1 MKDFSKYY
9 TSKYEKLFNN
19 TNVNYY
25 PFVGNHYDENRI
37 LVVGESHYYGEG
49 CTPEERIQIDT
60 NHFHT
65 KECYIE
71 QYPVFRKMQSLL
83 ANKVIGAESV
93 SANIAFYNFFQ
104 HCVGFSSR
112 DKSLIKKNNL
122 VTEAR
127 EAFFM
132 ILEIL
137 EPKLVIVWGTSAM
150 WEWMPDYDYTMK
162 DKNSYIYNIYPNS
175 LIFHINH
182 PSSNN
187 FDLLENAKII
197 KNYFEKQ
204 GIVYPLPNREI
215 SDENQEYRNR
225 KAFRF
230 GR

>member
-49 CTPEERIQIDT
+49 CTPEDCRKIDT

-65 KECYIE
+65 IECYIE
-71 QYPVFRKMQSLL
+71 QYSAFRKMQSIL
-83 ANKVIGAESV
+83 ANKILGSEYVAS
-93 SANIAFYNFFQ
+93 NITFYNYFQ

-112 DKSLIKKNNL
+112 DKTLIEKNNL
-122 VTEAR
+122 LPEAR
-127 EAFFM
+127 ESFFK

-137 EPKLVIVWGTSAM
+137 KPKVVIVWGTSTM
-150 WEWMPDYDYTMK
+150 WNWMPDYDYTMK
-162 DKNSYIYNIYPNS
+162 DKNSYTYNKYPNS
-175 LIFHINH
+175 LVFHINH

-187 FDLLENAKII
+187 FDWLKNTEII
-197 KNYFEKQ
+197 KNYFEEQ
-204 GIVYPLPNREI
+204 GISYPL
-215 SDENQEYRNR
+215 ENKESFNEN
-225 KAFRF
+225 
-230 GR
+230 